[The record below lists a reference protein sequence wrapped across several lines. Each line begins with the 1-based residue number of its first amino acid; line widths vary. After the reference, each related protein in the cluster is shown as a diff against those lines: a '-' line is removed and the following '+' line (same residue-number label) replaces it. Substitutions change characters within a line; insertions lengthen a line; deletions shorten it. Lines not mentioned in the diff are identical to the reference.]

1 MKTSLLFSF
10 CFVTIATFYVNN
22 VAAEC
27 FAYTGPDGRSK
38 ECKKESGYNDYQW
51 VTCGSNSYVRR
62 HTNGRYQCLFGSYCT
77 LNCMIEVYGK
87 SSGDVKGI
95 CQCSPGE
102 IPPRTL
108 LTDIPPRTLPTTAI
122 IREKMLQ
129 CSAFSGPGG
138 HKECIKESEFDDYQ
152 WVTCASD
159 SYVREKS
166 SGSYRCLIGSYC
178 RFTCMTEVYHRSSGD
193 VKGICQC
200 SPGDT
205 PPTTFGL
212 HPTR

>member
-27 FAYTGPDGRSK
+27 YAYTGPDGRSK

-87 SSGDVKGI
+87 SSGNVKGS
-95 CQCSPGE
+95 CRCRPG
-102 IPPRTL
+102 
-108 LTDIPPRTLPTTAI
+108 DIPPDVFSSASQMTVN
-122 IREKMLQ
+122 MLA
-129 CSAFSGPGG
+129 CVFPLITSF
-138 HKECIKESEFDDYQ
+138 FL
-152 WVTCASD
+152 
-159 SYVREKS
+159 S
-166 SGSYRCLIGSYC
+166 S
-178 RFTCMTEVYHRSSGD
+178 F
-193 VKGICQC
+193 
-200 SPGDT
+200 
-205 PPTTFGL
+205 
-212 HPTR
+212 